1 MIRRELLGRTVAGGA
16 LALALAV
23 GAPAGL
29 AWAKSCSDPLQVA
42 IFSVNGA
49 SPTITEMM
57 ESATAAGRER
67 GWQVETYDGN
77 GDQVATNNQANTY
90 IQRGFDALIN
100 IASDNNQM
108 GGVIENAARANIPF
122 VSTFSGL
129 VPGITADIGSN
140 NVADGVI
147 AASEMV
153 ARIDGRGKVVK
164 FNWNVLPALQDRDR
178 GFHAVAAGYPD
189 LEVIEVEVKVPGQ
202 VDDTYAQMTNL
213 LQSHNDIVAV
223 WTGWDEIAVAAVRA
237 IEQAGRQDQI
247 FVVSMDGAE
256 PAYDLIRES
265 DTLALTVAYD
275 VRGMGVTAVD
285 TVCQAVDGAEFPS
298 RVVYKKPCLIQNE
311 TIPAEGSR
319 PDFQTCP
326 LFTDEVRR

>member
-1 MIRRELLGRTVAGGA
+1 MISRTLLGRSVAATA
-16 LALALAV
+16 LAAGLAV
-23 GAPAGL
+23 AAPAGMAL
-29 AWAKSCSDPLQVA
+29 AKSCADPLKVA
-42 IFSVNGA
+42 VFSVNGA

-57 ESATAAGRER
+57 ESATAAAKAK
-67 GWQVETYDGN
+67 GWEVETYDGN

-100 IASDNNQM
+100 VASDNNQM
-108 GGVIENAARANIPF
+108 GGVIENAQEAGIPF

-178 GFHAVAAGYPD
+178 GFHAVVEGYPD
-189 LEVIEVEVKVPGQ
+189 LEVEEVEVKVPGQ
-202 VDDTYAQMTNL
+202 VDDVYAKMTNL
-213 LQSHNDIVAV
+213 LQSGEKIDAV

-237 IEQAGRQDQI
+237 IEQANKQDEI
-247 FVVSMDGAE
+247 FVVSMDGAA
-256 PAYDLIRES
+256 PAYDLIR
-265 DTLALTVAYD
+265 DGNTLALTVAYD
-275 VRGMGVTAVD
+275 VGGMGSTAVD
-285 TVCQAVDGAEFPS
+285 TVCRAVDGEKFPA
-298 RVVYKKPCLIQNE
+298 RVLYKKPCLILDQ
-311 TIPAEGSR
+311 TVPSTGHK
-319 PDFQTCP
+319 PDFKTCP
-326 LFTDEVRR
+326 LFSAEIQ